1 MSEQGLKILDAWKSA
16 TPEQT
21 SKETELL
28 KAIDYSSK
36 EMNNWFTATAPQL
49 ERKLNKISNY
59 VKKEDK
65 RKFNTHL

>member
-1 MSEQGLKILDAWKSA
+1 MS
-16 TPEQT
+16 EQT
-21 SKETELL
+21 SKEIELL